1 MILSKGWSIKV
12 NANSVYLKVNG
23 LARLIMLASYNN
35 LDDIPHTE
43 LKTME
48 ELKEHAIRYY
58 IKGIKANNMLDGHL
72 TPLIQTMHN
81 ICEISRCLSDK
92 TAVVRKKGEDYEP
105 CTLDEYW
112 NQIKTEHASEF
123 VPIYKRMTNAEVTD

>member
-12 NANSVYLKVNG
+12 DANTVYLKVNG

-35 LDDIPHTE
+35 LDDMPHTE

-48 ELKEHAIRYY
+48 DLKDHAIKYY

-92 TAVVRKKGEDYEP
+92 TSVVRKKGEDYEP

-112 NQIKTEHASEF
+112 NQIKTEYASELI
-123 VPIYKRMTNAEVTD
+123 PIHIRMANAEVTE